1 MDGVAQP
8 AAAQISVMDTPLDH
22 AHDEAMP
29 LVEWAR
35 TPMGH
40 CRPKE
45 EYASSI
51 HYPLRESLLR
61 DRMPFGAVTEAN
73 KELFHTPKGAERS
86 K

>member
-8 AAAQISVMDTPLDH
+8 AAAQISADTPLDH

-45 EYASSI
+45 EYDSI

-61 DRMPFGAVTEAN
+61 DRMPFGTVTEA
-73 KELFHTPKGAERS
+73 KRAVPYA
-86 K
+86 